1 MLNKI
6 IQMSLNNRLVVMFG
20 ALIVMA
26 VGIYSTTNIEVD
38 TFPDLNAPTVVVMT
52 EATGMTP
59 EEVER
64 VVTFPIETTV
74 NGATDVRRVRSSSTA
89 GFSVV
94 WVEFD
99 WGTDIFRARQIVS
112 ERLAT
117 MEGTLPAGIG
127 KPTMGPQSSILGEI
141 LIISMTSEKTS
152 MADMRTMAD
161 WQMRT
166 RLLSLGGVSQVTV
179 LGGDI
184 KEYQVLLNPDK
195 MNHYGVSISEVME
208 ATADMNLN
216 ATGGVLNQYGNEY
229 IIQGVLSTNNIESL
243 SSTLIKKNGESP
255 ILLSDIAKVQIGP
268 KLPVIGTAS
277 ENGKP
282 AVMLTVVKQPNVSTL
297 ALTEKIEAAVE
308 EMRKELPSDITITT
322 DLFRQS
328 TFINSSIDN
337 IKSALFEGA
346 IFVVIVLMIFLMNF
360 RTTFITVM
368 AIPLSLLTTLIVMKA
383 FGLTINT
390 MSLGGMAIAIG
401 SLVDDAIV
409 DVENVFKRLGQN
421 SQLPENERRRVLTVV
436 FEASKEVR
444 TPILNSTLIIV
455 AAFLPLFFLDGM
467 EGRMLIP
474 LGIAFIVSLFASTVV
489 ALTFTPAI
497 SSYLFSNKMGNKTLK
512 ESRVSSW
519 LKGIYERTLV
529 GALKRKTVIIS
540 TTAVVLVGAIIVFTT
555 FGRSFLPPFN
565 EGAINIGVSTM
576 PGTSLE
582 ESSRMGAIVEKIV
595 LGVPEVK
602 TVGRKTGRAEL
613 DEHSAGVNAS
623 EIEVPFEL
631 ADRTMDEL
639 FADVRSRLG
648 ELQGVNITIDQ
659 PISHR
664 INAMLSGSKSSI
676 AIKIFGD
683 NLNTLFAVGNQIKDN
698 IAGVEG
704 IADLNVEQQ
713 IERSELKIVPRR
725 EMLARYGITMSE
737 FSEFIKV
744 ALSGEV
750 VSSVYEKDRLFDLT
764 VKMDDDYRASMDNIN
779 DLLITAGD
787 GKKIPLSYVAE
798 IQSSV
803 GPNTIGRENV
813 KRKVVVSANS
823 SGRDIKGI
831 VDDIIEIVDQKVT
844 MPDGYFVEYG
854 GQFESEKA
862 ASRILMLVSI
872 ASIFIIF
879 LILYIQFRSVKLSG
893 LIMLN
898 LPLAIIGGVASIWIT
913 SGNLSIPAI
922 IGFISLFGIATRN
935 GILLF
940 DHYENLEK
948 SGKSLHEAVVFG
960 SIDRLNPILM
970 TALTSALAL
979 IPLVIYG
986 DLSGNEIQ
994 SPMAVVILGGLISS
1008 TILNIFIM
1016 PIFYY
1021 LLRRR
1026 EIAKGGR
1033 VEDINI

>member
-6 IQMSLNNRLVVMFG
+6 IKLSLNNRLVVMLG
-20 ALIVMA
+20 AFIILA
-26 VGIYSTTNIEVD
+26 VGAISTRNIEVD

-52 EATGMTP
+52 EASGMTP

-64 VVTFPIETTV
+64 VITFPIETTV
-74 NGATDVRRVRSSSTA
+74 NGATDVRRVRSSSTT

-117 MEGTLPAGIG
+117 LEGTLPEGVG

-141 LIISMTSEKTS
+141 LIISMTSDKTS
-152 MADMRTMAD
+152 MTDLRTIAD

-195 MNHYGVSISEVME
+195 MNHYGVSLSEVMT
-208 ATADMNLN
+208 ATTDMNMN

-229 IIQGVLSTNNIESL
+229 IIQGVLSTNSIEDL
-243 SSTLIKKNGESP
+243 STTLIKINGSSP
-255 ILLSDIAKVQIGP
+255 VLLSDIAKVQIGH

-277 ENGKP
+277 EKGVP

-297 ALTEKIEAAVE
+297 MLTDKIEAAVE
-308 EMRKELPSDITITT
+308 EMRSELPSDIKIST

-328 TFINSSIDN
+328 TFINNSINN

-360 RTTFITVM
+360 RTTLITGL
-368 AIPLSLLTTLIVMKA
+368 AIPLSLLTTIIVMKA

-421 SQLPENERRRVLTVV
+421 SLKPKEEQNSVLSVV

-474 LGIAFIVSLFASTVV
+474 LGIAFIVSLFASTIV
-489 ALTFTPAI
+489 ALTFTPVMA
-497 SSYLFSNKMGNKTLK
+497 SYLFSNKLGNKSLK
-512 ESRVSSW
+512 ESAVSLW
-519 LKGIYERTLV
+519 LKKGYSKMLEW
-529 GALKRKTVIIS
+529 ALSHKTIILSS
-540 TTAVVLVGAIIVFTT
+540 TGVVLIVSIIVFTT

-582 ESSRMGAIVEKIV
+582 ESSKMGAIVEKIV
-595 LGVPEVK
+595 LGVPEVN
-602 TVGRKTGRAEL
+602 TIGRKTGRAEL

-623 EIEVPFEL
+623 EIEVPFTL
-631 ADRTMDEL
+631 TDRTMEEL
-639 FADVRSRLG
+639 FADVRGRLS

-683 NLNTLFAVGNQIKDN
+683 NLNTLFQVGNKIKEN
-698 IAGVEG
+698 IASVDG

-713 IERSELKIVPRR
+713 IERSELRIVPRR
-725 EMLARYGITMSE
+725 NMLARYGITLTE

-764 VKMDDDYRASMDNIN
+764 VKMNDDYRASMDNIR
-779 DLLITAGD
+779 DLLITTAD
-787 GKKIPLSYVAE
+787 GKKIPLSYVADV
-798 IQSSV
+798 ISSV

-831 VDDIIEIVDQKVT
+831 VDDIIAIVDQKVD
-844 MPDGYFVEYG
+844 MPDGYYVEYG

-862 ASRILMLVSI
+862 ASRILLLVSI
-872 ASIFIIF
+872 ASMFIIF
-879 LILYIQFRSVKLSG
+879 LILFIQFRSARISAI
-893 LIMLN
+893 IMAN
-898 LPLAIIGGVASIWIT
+898 LPLAIIGGVISIWIT

-940 DHYENLEK
+940 DHYEALEN
-948 SGKSLHEAVVFG
+948 SGSSLRDAVVNG
-960 SIDRLNPILM
+960 SIDRLNPIIM

-979 IPLVIYG
+979 IPLAVYG
-986 DLSGNEIQ
+986 NLPGNEIQ

-1016 PIFYY
+1016 PIFYF
-1021 LLRRR
+1021 LLRRH
-1026 EIAKGGR
+1026 EIAKGIG
-1033 VEDINI
+1033 EKEANI

>member
-1 MLNKI
+1 MAAFI
-6 IQMSLNNRLVVMFG
+6 IMVT
-20 ALIVMA
+20 
-26 VGIYSTTNIEVD
+26 GIITANNIEVD

-52 EATGMTP
+52 EAAGMTP

-64 VVTFPIETTV
+64 VITFPIETTV
-74 NGATDVRRVRSSSTA
+74 NGATDVRRVRSSSTT
-89 GFSVV
+89 GFSVI

-117 MEGTLPAGIG
+117 MEGSLPSGVG

-141 LIISMTSEKTS
+141 LIISMTSDKTS
-152 MADMRTMAD
+152 PADLRTIAD

-184 KEYQVLLNPDK
+184 KEYQILLNPNK
-195 MNHYGVSISEVME
+195 MNHYGVSLSEVMD
-208 ATADMNLN
+208 ATKEMNLN
-216 ATGGVLNQYGNEY
+216 ATGGILNQYGNEY
-229 IIQGVLSTNNIESL
+229 IIQGALSTSKLEDL
-243 SSTLIKKNGESP
+243 SSTLVKMNGTTP
-255 ILLSDIAKVQIGP
+255 VMLSDIAKVQIGR
-268 KLPVIGTAS
+268 KLPIIGTAS
-277 ENGKP
+277 EKGKE

-297 ALTEKIEAAVE
+297 ELTDKIEVAVE
-308 EMRKELPSDITITT
+308 EMRKELPDVTITT

-328 TFINSSIDN
+328 TFINNSINN
-337 IKSALFEGA
+337 IKSALFEGS
-346 IFVVIVLMIFLMNF
+346 IFVVIILMIFLMNY
-360 RTTFITVM
+360 RTTLITVL
-368 AIPLSLLTTLIVMKA
+368 AIPLSLLTTILVMKA

-421 SQLPENERRRVLTVV
+421 GAKPKAEQKSVLLVV

-444 TPILNSTLIIV
+444 MPILNSTLIIV
-455 AAFLPLFFLDGM
+455 ASFLPLFFLDGM

-474 LGIAFIVSLFASTVV
+474 LGVAFIVSLFASTVT
-489 ALTFTPAI
+489 ALTFTPVL
-497 SSYLFSNKMGNKTLK
+497 SSFLFKNSTKDSELK
-512 ESRVSSW
+512 ESSVSRW
-519 LKGIYERTLV
+519 LKNKYLTMLNW
-529 GALKRKTVIIS
+529 ALAHKTAILSSTGCVLIASII
-540 TTAVVLVGAIIVFTT
+540 LFTT
-555 FGRSFLPPFN
+555 FGRTFLPPFN
-565 EGAINIGVSTM
+565 EGALNIGVSTM

-582 ESSRMGAIVEKIV
+582 ESSRMGALVEKIV
-595 LGVPEVK
+595 LGIPEIK
-602 TVGRKTGRAEL
+602 TIGRKTGRAEL

-623 EIEVPFEL
+623 EIEAPFEL
-631 ADRTMDEL
+631 IDRPVDEL
-639 FADVRSRLG
+639 FADVRAQLATI
-648 ELQGVNITIDQ
+648 QGVNITIDQ
-659 PISHR
+659 PINHR

-683 NLNTLFAVGNQIKDN
+683 NLNTLFQVGNSIKDS
-698 IAGVEG
+698 ISGIDG

-713 IERSELKIVPRR
+713 VERSQLQIVPRR
-725 EMLARYGITMSE
+725 NMLARYGITMAQ
-737 FSEFIKV
+737 FSHFISV
-744 ALSGEV
+744 ALAGEV
-750 VSSVYEKDRLFDLT
+750 VSSVYEKDRVFDLT
-764 VKMDDDYRASMDNIN
+764 VKIDDDYRASMENIK
-779 DLLITAGD
+779 DLLITTSE
-787 GKKIPLSYVAE
+787 GKKIPLSYVADVK
-798 IQSSV
+798 SSV

-813 KRKVVVSANS
+813 KRKIIVSANS
-823 SGRDIKGI
+823 SGRDIKGL
-831 VDDIIEIVDQKVT
+831 VDEIIATVNEKVD
-844 MPDGYFVEYG
+844 MPEGYFVEYG

-879 LILYIQFRSVKLSG
+879 LILYTQFRSLKLSG

-898 LPLAIIGGVASIWIT
+898 LPLAVIGGVFSIWIT

-940 DHYENLEK
+940 DHYEALERDGDTDLK
-948 SGKSLHEAVVFG
+948 NVVING

-979 IPLVIYG
+979 IPLAVYG
-986 DLSGNEIQ
+986 DLPGNEIQ
-994 SPMAVVILGGLISS
+994 SPMGIVILGGLISS

-1021 LLRRR
+1021 IFRKR
-1026 EIAKGGR
+1026 EIAKG
-1033 VEDINI
+1033 NIKIDTTI

>member
-1 MLNKI
+1 MLGAFI
-6 IQMSLNNRLVVMFG
+6 IL
-20 ALIVMA
+20 A
-26 VGIYSTTNIEVD
+26 VGAISTRNIEVD

-52 EATGMTP
+52 EASGMTP

-64 VVTFPIETTV
+64 VITFPIETTV
-74 NGATDVRRVRSSSTA
+74 NGATDVRRVRSSSTT

-117 MEGTLPAGIG
+117 LEGTLPEGVG

-141 LIISMTSEKTS
+141 LIISMTSDKTS
-152 MADMRTMAD
+152 MTDLRTIAD

-195 MNHYGVSISEVME
+195 MNHYGVSLSEVMT
-208 ATADMNLN
+208 ATTDMNMN

-229 IIQGVLSTNNIESL
+229 IIQGVLSTNSIEDL
-243 SSTLIKKNGESP
+243 STTLIKINGSSP
-255 ILLSDIAKVQIGP
+255 VLLSDIAKVQIGH

-277 ENGKP
+277 EKGVP

-297 ALTEKIEAAVE
+297 MLTDKIEAAVE
-308 EMRKELPSDITITT
+308 EMRSELPSDIKIST

-328 TFINSSIDN
+328 TFINNSINN

-360 RTTFITVM
+360 RTTLITGL
-368 AIPLSLLTTLIVMKA
+368 AIPLSLLTTIIVMKA

-421 SQLPENERRRVLTVV
+421 SLKPKEEQNSVLSVV

-474 LGIAFIVSLFASTVV
+474 LGIAFIVSLFASTIV
-489 ALTFTPAI
+489 ALTFTPVMA
-497 SSYLFSNKMGNKTLK
+497 SYLFSNKLGNKSLK
-512 ESRVSSW
+512 ESAVSLW
-519 LKGIYERTLV
+519 LKKGYSKMLEW
-529 GALKRKTVIIS
+529 ALSHKTIILSS
-540 TTAVVLVGAIIVFTT
+540 TGVVLIVSIIVFTT

-582 ESSRMGAIVEKIV
+582 ESSKMGAIVEKIV
-595 LGVPEVK
+595 LGVPEVN
-602 TVGRKTGRAEL
+602 TIGRKTGRAEL

-623 EIEVPFEL
+623 EIEVPFTL
-631 ADRTMDEL
+631 TDRTMEEL
-639 FADVRSRLG
+639 FADVRGRLS

-683 NLNTLFAVGNQIKDN
+683 NLNTLFQVGNKIKEN
-698 IAGVEG
+698 IASVDG

-713 IERSELKIVPRR
+713 IERSELRIVPRR
-725 EMLARYGITMSE
+725 NMLARYGITLTE

-764 VKMDDDYRASMDNIN
+764 VKMNDDYRASMDNIR
-779 DLLITAGD
+779 DLLITTAD
-787 GKKIPLSYVAE
+787 GKKIPLSYVADV
-798 IQSSV
+798 ISSV

-831 VDDIIEIVDQKVT
+831 VDDIIAIVDQKVD
-844 MPDGYFVEYG
+844 MPDGYYVEYG

-862 ASRILMLVSI
+862 ASRILLLVSI
-872 ASIFIIF
+872 ASMFIIF
-879 LILYIQFRSVKLSG
+879 LILFIQFRSARISAI
-893 LIMLN
+893 IMAN
-898 LPLAIIGGVASIWIT
+898 LPLAIIGGVISIWIT

-940 DHYENLEK
+940 DHYEALEN
-948 SGKSLHEAVVFG
+948 SGSSLRDAVVNG
-960 SIDRLNPILM
+960 SIDRLNPIIM

-979 IPLVIYG
+979 IPLAVYG
-986 DLSGNEIQ
+986 NLPGNEIQ

-1016 PIFYY
+1016 PIFYF
-1021 LLRRR
+1021 LLRRH
-1026 EIAKGGR
+1026 EIAKGIG
-1033 VEDINI
+1033 EKEANI